1 MAAGDTAL
9 WLHNKLGSTD
19 DLWSGR
25 TICSQLSRE
34 RLQSIQE
41 CFHTLQPHVK
51 VKLLLAFLHMPRRN
65 TEQWKVDLEEILA
78 MAENDSDPWVCMV
91 AEMLRTYPSTGT
103 INCELEGFSN
113 TFADVVTDLKKMMK
127 KCIDVRMLPLEC
139 QFVNRSALNS
149 IAGHSS
155 QPIKHFTLKR
165 KPKSATLKREL
176 LQKSNEV
183 ANNRK
188 NNMPNSVPIKIRSF
202 AKKMDDATPL
212 KGLPSRTPLPSGY
225 RTPSSGLARLNSSPI
240 GHMPLPARSGSGKK
254 EGGIKFLDIGEQPI
268 GAKEAKRRKKQA
280 EVEAMEQQRKE
291 KEAAIAAG
299 LAVTTA
305 TTTVSATPD
314 YAAGLMAPATPKM
327 PTAVVSSTP
336 NPLSSTTPAYVP
348 TATSRLANPSPTGIT
363 LTGNIAPLSSSVQQ
377 TARQNLQQQLQ
388 QQLGQSQIRTQ
399 TTVPPA
405 PNTLSQTSPG
415 VVNSS
420 QPIIVQPPAP
430 IQQYP
435 QQTLPQ
441 QQQVIG
447 QPGTMAPP
455 TQPQPVPAGGQ
466 IKKAL
471 SLTREQ
477 MIEAQEMFRDSNKV
491 SRPEKALILGFM
503 AGSRENPCPQQGSV
517 LSIKLSEDDE
527 TIQQADGNKKIMIA
541 DTYFQMNYSTGEWK
555 RFKKYREKAPAI
567 S

>member
-25 TICSQLSRE
+25 TICSQLSQE

-65 TEQWKVDLEEILA
+65 TEQWKADLEEILT
-78 MAENDSDPWVCMV
+78 MAENDSDPWVTMV
-91 AEMLRTYPSTGT
+91 AEMLRMYPSTGT
-103 INCELEGFSN
+103 VNLDLDEVSGTFS
-113 TFADVVTDLKKMMK
+113 DVITDLKKMMK
-127 KCIDVRMLPLEC
+127 KSLETRMLPLEC

-149 IAGHSS
+149 IAGHSA

-183 ANNRK
+183 SNNRK

-202 AKKMDDATPL
+202 VKKMDDSTPL

-240 GHMPLPARSGSGKK
+240 GHMPIAPRSGSSKK

-268 GAKEAKRRKKQA
+268 GSKEAKRRKKQA
-280 EVEAMEQQRKE
+280 DVEAMEQQRKE
-291 KEAAIAAG
+291 KEASIAAG
-299 LAVTTA
+299 TSVA
-305 TTTVSATPD
+305 TTTTAPYTPD
-314 YAAGLMAPATPKM
+314 YAAGLMTPATPKLA
-327 PTAVVSSTP
+327 TVVVSTTSI
-336 NPLSSTTPAYVP
+336 PLSASTPAYVP
-348 TATSRLANPSPTGIT
+348 SATSRIPNVPVTGIT
-363 LTGNIAPLSSSVQQ
+363 LSGNIAPLSSNAQA

-399 TTVPPA
+399 TVVMAPPSTT
-405 PNTLSQTSPG
+405 NLQ
-415 VVNSS
+415 

-430 IQQYP
+430 P
-435 QQTLPQ
+435 APA
-441 QQQVIG
+441 
-447 QPGTMAPP
+447 APP
-455 TQPQPVPAGGQ
+455 MVAQPQVAQGTQ

-527 TIQQADGNKKIMIA
+527 LVQQTDGNKKIMIA
-541 DTYFQMNYSTGEWK
+541 DTYFQMNYLTGEWK
-555 RFKKYREKAPAI
+555 RFKKYREKTTPVV